1 MINDTISSLL
11 TKIKNAI
18 KAKHKFV
25 EVPLT
30 KMSKAIIKIF
40 KEEGF
45 IKDYIELEKTIYI
58 LFKYVGKNKKSSINE
73 LKRISKPG
81 LRVYTNIKGMPKILG
96 NIGIS
101 IISTSKGVM
110 TNHTALKNKIG
121 GEILCYID

>member
-11 TKIKNAI
+11 TKIRNAI

-30 KMSKAIIKIF
+30 KMSKAIVKIF

-45 IKDYIELEKTIYI
+45 ITDYTELEKTIYI
-58 LFKYVGKNKKSSINE
+58 LFKYAGKNQKSSIKE

-81 LRVYTNIKGMPKILG
+81 LRVYTNIKDMPIILG
-96 NIGIS
+96 NLGIS

-110 TNHTALKNKIG
+110 TNHSAVKKKIG
-121 GEILCYID
+121 GEILCYIY

>member
-11 TKIKNAI
+11 TKIRNAI

-30 KMSKAIIKIF
+30 KMSKAIVKIF

-45 IKDYIELEKTIYI
+45 ITDYTELEKTIYI
-58 LFKYVGKNKKSSINE
+58 LFKYAGKNQKSSINE

-81 LRVYTNIKGMPKILG
+81 LRVYTNIKDMPIILG
-96 NIGIS
+96 NLGIS

-110 TNHTALKNKIG
+110 TNHSALKKKIG
-121 GEILCYID
+121 GEILCYIY

>member
-11 TKIKNAI
+11 TKIRNAI
-18 KAKHKFV
+18 QAKHKFV

-45 IKDYIELEKTIYI
+45 IKDYTELEKTIYI

-81 LRVYTNIKGMPKILG
+81 LRVYTNIKGMPMTLG
-96 NIGIS
+96 NLGIS

-110 TNHTALKNKIG
+110 TNHSALKKKIG
-121 GEILCYID
+121 GEILCYIY

>member
-1 MINDTISSLL
+1 MINDTISSLI
-11 TKIKNAI
+11 TKIRNAI
-18 KAKHKFV
+18 QAKHKFV

-45 IKDYIELEKTIYI
+45 IKDYTELEKTIYI

-81 LRVYTNIKGMPKILG
+81 LRVYTNIKGMPMTLG
-96 NIGIS
+96 NLGIS

-110 TNHTALKNKIG
+110 TNHSALKKKIG
-121 GEILCYID
+121 GEILCYIY

>member
-11 TKIKNAI
+11 TKIRNAI

-30 KMSKAIIKIF
+30 KMSKAIVKIF

-45 IKDYIELEKTIYI
+45 ITDYTELEKTIYI
-58 LFKYVGKNKKSSINE
+58 LFKYAGKNQKSSINE

-81 LRVYTNIKGMPKILG
+81 LRVYTNIKDMPIILG
-96 NIGIS
+96 NLGIS

-110 TNHTALKNKIG
+110 TNHSAVKKKIG
-121 GEILCYID
+121 GEILCYIY